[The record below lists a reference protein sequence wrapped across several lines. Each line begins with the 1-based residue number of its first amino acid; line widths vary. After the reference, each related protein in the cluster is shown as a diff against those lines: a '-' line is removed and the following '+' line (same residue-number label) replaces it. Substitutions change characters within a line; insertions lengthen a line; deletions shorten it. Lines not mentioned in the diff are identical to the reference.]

1 MQAFAW
7 LQPEGLAL
15 WTAFMLIGAS
25 AFTSFLSAALGLGG
39 GVALLAIMGSVMPV
53 TTMIPV
59 HGIVQVGSNAG
70 RTLIMLRHIQ
80 TSMLLPFFLGS
91 LIGGMIGASVVLRLP
106 STLLQVGLGIFI
118 LWSVWG
124 RPPVWRS
131 SRLAIALIGLM
142 STFLTMFFGATG
154 VFVAAVIKTMKL
166 DRLTH
171 IATHAACMS
180 LQHGIKVLAF
190 GLLGFAYGD
199 YLPLIVMMITS
210 GLIGTFVGRN
220 VLIRTP
226 DERFHVILNGLL
238 TVLAL
243 RLLWQGVSAF
253 FEVST

>member
-1 MQAFAW
+1 MLEFAW

-15 WTAFMLIGAS
+15 WIAFMLIGAS
-25 AFTSFLSAALGLGG
+25 ALTSFLSAALGVGG

-59 HGIVQVGSNAG
+59 HGVVQVGSNAG

-80 TSMLLPFFLGS
+80 TSVLLPFLLGS
-91 LIGGMIGASVVLRLP
+91 LIGGAIGANVVLRLSP
-106 STLLQVGLGIFI
+106 ALLQIGLGIFI
-118 LWSVWG
+118 IWSVWG

-131 SRLAIALIGLM
+131 SRLAIGATGLM

-154 VFVAAVIKTMKL
+154 VFVAAVIKTMKF

-199 YLPLIVMMITS
+199 YLPLIVMMIAS
-210 GLIGTFVGRN
+210 GLLGTLAGRH
-220 VLIRTP
+220 VLIRTG
-226 DERFHVILNGLL
+226 DERFHIILNGVL
-238 TVLAL
+238 TVLAM

-253 FEVST
+253 FRS

>member
-1 MQAFAW
+1 MLELAW
-7 LQPEGLAL
+7 LQPESLSL
-15 WTAFMLIGAS
+15 WAACMLIVAS
-25 AFTSFLSAALGLGG
+25 ALTSFLSAALGLGG
-39 GVALLAIMGSVMPV
+39 GVVLLAIMGSVMPV

-59 HGIVQVGSNAG
+59 HGVVQVGSNAG

-80 TSMLLPFFLGS
+80 TGVLLPFLLGS
-91 LIGGMIGASVVLRLP
+91 LIGGAIGGSVVLRLP
-106 STLLQVGLGIFI
+106 PALLQVGLGIFI
-118 LWSVWG
+118 IWSVWG
-124 RPPVWRS
+124 RPPVWQS
-131 SRLAIALIGLM
+131 SRLAIGTIGLM

-154 VFVAAVIKTMKL
+154 VFVAAVIKTMKF

-199 YLPLIVMMITS
+199 YLPLIALMVAS
-210 GLIGTFVGRN
+210 GLLGTFGGRH

-226 DERFHVILNGLL
+226 DERFHTLLNGLL
-238 TVLAL
+238 ILLAI

-253 FEVST
+253 FGTGA